1 VPGEKTPVLLTLLLT
16 AFFVAAVIIFQPY
29 SADWPGTAF
38 TRPARN
44 YLDAAIE
51 QDSVRLVRLSAS
63 KSAVL
68 WALHTARAHPDTLAQ
83 WGRRI
88 RAWTGRSQGDTAQV
102 FVYPAGDVCRDIPI
116 EFLFVGSGNHA
127 KVLEA
132 KSPCFEPPR
141 DEAAQGD
148 Q

>member
-29 SADWPGTAF
+29 SADWPGTAY

-44 YLDAAIE
+44 YLHAAIE

-68 WALHTARAHPDTLAQ
+68 WALHTARAHPDTLAH

-88 RAWTGRSQGDTAQV
+88 RAWRGRSQGDTAQV
-102 FVYPAGDVCRDIPI
+102 FVYPDSDVCHDIPI
-116 EFLFVGSGNHA
+116 EFLFVGSGSRA
-127 KVLEA
+127 RVLDA
-132 KSPCFEPPR
+132 KSACFEPLR
-141 DEAAQGD
+141 DAQGD

>member
-1 VPGEKTPVLLTLLLT
+1 VPGEKAPVLLTILLT
-16 AFFVAAVIIFQPY
+16 AVFVGAVIVFQPY
-29 SADWPGTAF
+29 SADWPGTAY

-44 YLDAAIE
+44 YLHAAIE

-68 WALHTARAHPDTLAQ
+68 WALHTARTHPDTLSH

-102 FVYPAGDVCRDIPI
+102 FVYPAGEVCRDIPI
-116 EFLFVGSGNHA
+116 EIRFVGSGDRA

-132 KSPCFEPPR
+132 KSSCFEPLQDPA
-141 DEAAQGD
+141 EVSE
-148 Q
+148 